1 VKRIDDLIGATVR
14 HIRVSRA
21 GKLYL
26 WFAPTGDRY
35 TTEDWD
41 PMVVEIPREP
51 KKRKAKR

>member
-1 VKRIDDLIGATVR
+1 VKRIDDLVGATVR
-14 HIRVSRA
+14 RIRVSRA

-26 WFAPTGDRY
+26 WFAPTDGRY